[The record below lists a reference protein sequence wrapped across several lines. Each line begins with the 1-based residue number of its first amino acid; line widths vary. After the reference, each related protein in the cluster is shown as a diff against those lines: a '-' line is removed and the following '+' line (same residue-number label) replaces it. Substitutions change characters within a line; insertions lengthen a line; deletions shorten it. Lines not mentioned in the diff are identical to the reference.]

1 MALLSRNDLFQ
12 YSDNGMGH
20 SDVLDLL
27 VMSDPVRL
35 RARSDRAIRNDARIK
50 AAAREVFL
58 ADPHAP
64 ITAVAEAAGMG
75 ISALYSRYA
84 NKDELLR
91 SLSDDGLTAYIDA
104 ADRALDNDDAGAA
117 FTSFLYELMDA
128 DVHSM
133 TQRLAGSFKPDERLR
148 RRSEQGREKAKT
160 LLERAQRASA
170 VRDDL
175 LVDDLSFV
183 LEQIAAV
190 RLADPKRTHQ
200 LRSRY
205 LGLLLDALRPE
216 PGHRPLTGPGPTWPE
231 IAARWEA

>member
-1 MALLSRNDLFQ
+1 
-12 YSDNGMGH
+12 
-20 SDVLDLL
+20 
-27 VMSDPVRL
+27 MSDPIRR
-35 RARSDRAIRNDARIK
+35 RARSDRAIRNDTRIK

-58 ADPHAP
+58 ADPRAP

-91 SLSDDGLTAYIDA
+91 SLSNDGLTAYLGA
-104 ADRALDNDDAGAA
+104 ADRALDNDDAAGA
-117 FTSFLYELMDA
+117 FTSFLYELMEA

-133 TQRLAGSFKPDERLR
+133 TQRLAGSFEPDDRLR
-148 RRSEQGREKAKT
+148 RRSEQGREKAAMV
-160 LLERAQRASA
+160 LERAQHAGA

-175 LVDDLSFV
+175 FVDDLSFL

-190 RLADPKRTHQ
+190 RLADPQRTHE

-205 LGLLLDALRPE
+205 LGLLLDALRPQ
-216 PGHRPLTGPGPTWPE
+216 PGHRPLSGPAPSWQE
-231 IAARWEA
+231 IADRWDSPSQREQGQ

>member
-1 MALLSRNDLFQ
+1 MKHSGVLNMLDMAA
-12 YSDNGMGH
+12 
-20 SDVLDLL
+20 
-27 VMSDPVRL
+27 PVRR
-35 RARSDRAIRNDARIK
+35 RARSHRAVRNDARIK
-50 AAAREVFL
+50 SAAREVFL

-64 ITAVAEAAGMG
+64 INAVAEAAGMG

-104 ADRALDNDDAGAA
+104 ADRALDNDDAGDA
-117 FTSFLYELMDA
+117 FKRFLYELMEA
-128 DVHSM
+128 DVHSL
-133 TQRLAGSFKPDERLR
+133 TQRLAGSFEADERLR

-160 LLERAQRASA
+160 LLRRAQRAGA

-175 LVDDLSFV
+175 VVDDLSFL

-190 RLADPKRTHQ
+190 RLPDPKRTYQ

-216 PGHRPLTGPGPTWPE
+216 PRHQPLTGPGPIWPE
-231 IAARWEA
+231 IAARWEPDPPDRSHSAIALRHG